1 MKLMSRAIG
10 STIALVIVGTL
21 ALYLL
26 GRSEQYRPADR
37 SALIQSLDPSQT
49 SARIEAAQTMTS
61 ASLRDEQVGS
71 DWRNARNLREN
82 WSPQMLSSVTG
93 VHPVQKPARL
103 CEMENEPQ
111 GPWRMPRVGYTED
124 HTYVRSYRARR
135 GFLTEKELQAAQMA
149 WSFFEKHTQEST
161 GLANSVGTY
170 PSTTMWDTA
179 SYISGLVS
187 AYELC
192 IIEKAEFDKRILKLL
207 STMRRMALFR
217 GELPNK
223 AYQTKTAER
232 VNYQNV
238 PGEIGF
244 SSLDIGRLLVW
255 FRILSNR
262 YPYLSNSIDSIL
274 LRWDFSNVIGD
285 DGLLYGA
292 RLDEESGQIVY
303 TQEGRLG
310 YEEYAAKGFALWGFE
325 PHEAHRAEPF
335 TTVSI
340 FDTAVPYDARDPRV
354 FHTRNY
360 VVTESYL
367 LDGLEMNWDL
377 PHDDTSP
384 DWIHTDGW
392 RADFADRVYH
402 VQAER
407 FRKVGY
413 LTARSEHNVKGSPY
427 FVYDSIFSD
436 GFAWNTM
443 TPRGEY
449 APEHAAISTKAAF
462 GLWSLWETEY
472 TDHLL
477 EAVINLG
484 DPELGFYEGMYEE
497 GTGFIP
503 LQTSN
508 NNGILLAALLH
519 KVQGKLLTPDP
530 TPHDLWYTKFRE
542 GDIRVVKSLPD
553 PPSVSTWLMSDQYPE
568 TSLKQVQK

>member
-1 MKLMSRAIG
+1 MPRSKLLIG
-10 STIALVIVGTL
+10 SFLFVGAASTLFLAVDPLKTGRDNGGAAALFS
-21 ALYLL
+21 ALDVEGALE
-26 GRSEQYRPADR
+26 RADR
-37 SALIQSLDPSQT
+37 IAAT
-49 SARIEAAQTMTS
+49 SDMGQPMNGAAM
-61 ASLRDEQVGS
+61 
-71 DWRNARNLREN
+71 RNTQNLRTD
-82 WSPQMLSSVTG
+82 WTPQTLSSFSGDTVPT
-93 VHPVQKPARL
+93 KPPRL
-103 CEMENEPQ
+103 CEMETPLT
-111 GPWRMPRVGYTED
+111 GPWLYPAVGYRSD
-124 HTYVRSYRARR
+124 DSYVRHFKARK
-135 GFLTEKELQAAQMA
+135 GFLTEREMEVARTA
-149 WSFFEKHTQEST
+149 WKFFEKHTQETT

-179 SYISGLVS
+179 SYISGMVS

-192 IIEKAEFDKRILKLL
+192 IIDKAEFDRRIFQLL
-207 STMRRMALFR
+207 TTMRRLPLFR

-223 AYQTKTAER
+223 AYQTKTGER

-244 SSLDIGRLLVW
+244 SSLDLGRLLVW

-262 YPYLSNSIDSIL
+262 YPYLSNSIDNIL
-274 LRWDFSNVIGD
+274 LRWDFTNVVGE

-292 RLDEESGQIVY
+292 RIDEETGETVY

-335 TTVSI
+335 QTVRIYDVS
-340 FDTAVPYDARDPRV
+340 VPYDSRDPRI

-367 LDGLEMNWDL
+367 LDGLELNWDL

-384 DWIHTDGW
+384 DWVHTDGW

-402 VQAER
+402 VQAQR
-407 FRKVGY
+407 FHQTGY
-413 LTARSEHNVKGSPY
+413 LTARSEHNVKGPPY

-449 APEHAAISTKAAF
+449 APEHAAIATKAAF
-462 GLWSLWETEY
+462 GLWSLWDTEY
-472 TDHLL
+472 TDTLFD
-477 EAVINLG
+477 AVSNLA
-484 DPELGFYEGMYEE
+484 DPELGFYEGLYEE

-508 NNGILLAALLH
+508 NNGILLSAFLH
-519 KVQGKLLTPDP
+519 KVQGKILVPDP
-530 TPHDLWYTKFRE
+530 TPNDLWFTRFRE
-542 GDIRVVKSLPD
+542 GDLRVTKGLPD
-553 PPSVSTWLMSDQYPE
+553 PPSVYSWLATAQYPE
-568 TSLKQVQK
+568 TTLQIKRQ

>member
-1 MKLMSRAIG
+1 MRKLSF
-10 STIALVIVGTL
+10 LVSLVLGLCIVVFSGLYFVGT
-21 ALYLL
+21 
-26 GRSEQYRPADR
+26 QNRPALD
-37 SALIQSLDPSQT
+37 AGENLLVKLDPAQT
-49 SARIEAAQTMTS
+49 SARISGAELLASGAQAAT
-61 ASLRDEQVGS
+61 AEQS
-71 DWRNARNLREN
+71 WRNSQKQRYDWTPVLM
-82 WSPQMLSSVTG
+82 STVTG
-93 VHPVQKPARL
+93 KSPRIKPPRL
-103 CEMENEPQ
+103 CEMEEPIK
-111 GPWRMPRVGYTED
+111 GPWRQPAPGYRKD
-124 HTYVRSYRARR
+124 NSYIRHFTPRR
-135 GFLTEKELQAAQMA
+135 GLLTEREMASARMA
-149 WSFFEKHTQEST
+149 WMFFEKHTQKST
-161 GLANSVGTY
+161 GLANSVGNY

-192 IIEKAEFDKRILKLL
+192 IIDKVEFDKRILKLL
-207 STMRRMALFR
+207 STMRRLALFR

-262 YPYLSNSIDSIL
+262 YPYLSNTIDSII
-274 LRWDFSNVIGD
+274 LRWDFTNVIGD

-292 RLDEESGQIVY
+292 RLDEDSGEIVY

-325 PHEAHRAEPF
+325 PHEAHRAQPF

-340 FDTAVPYDARDPRV
+340 FGAAVPYDARDPRI

-377 PHDDTSP
+377 PHDDVSP

-392 RADFADRVYH
+392 RADFADRVYYA
-402 VQAER
+402 QAQR
-407 FRKVGY
+407 FRKLGY

-427 FVYDSIFSD
+427 FVYDSIYSD

-443 TPRGEY
+443 TPRGDY
-449 APEHAAISTKAAF
+449 APDHAAVATKAAF
-462 GLWSLWETEY
+462 GLWSLWETPY
-472 TDHLL
+472 TDQLFD
-477 EAVINLG
+477 AVSNLG
-484 DPELGFYEGMYEE
+484 DPELGFYEGIYEE

-508 NNGILLAALLH
+508 NNGILLASLLH

-530 TPHDLWYTKFRE
+530 TPNDLWYTRFRE
-542 GDIRVVKSLPD
+542 GDFRVTRGLPD
-553 PPSVSTWLMSDQYPE
+553 PPSVSSWLATEAYPGTALQDIFE
-568 TSLKQVQK
+568 

>member
-1 MKLMSRAIG
+1 MLKKGIWIG
-10 STIALVIVGTL
+10 PALVFAIV
-21 ALYLL
+21 LL
-26 GRSEQYRPADR
+26 FVWEFGLSDR
-37 SALIQSLDPSQT
+37 FGQSGSNSALAAMFDIDAASERSTMVSAGSNNQAGDTSKLSRNSQN
-49 SARIEAAQTMTS
+49 R
-61 ASLRDEQVGS
+61 
-71 DWRNARNLREN
+71 REN
-82 WSPQMLSSVTG
+82 WQPQTLSSLNG
-93 VHPVQKPARL
+93 AKRRPIPPRL
-103 CEMENEPQ
+103 CEMETEPK
-111 GPWRMPRVGYTED
+111 GPWLVTRTGYNKKNEF
-124 HTYVRSYRARR
+124 VRSYQART
-135 GFLTEKELQAAQMA
+135 GFLTEEELRVAKTA
-149 WSFFEKHTQEST
+149 WMFFEKHTQPTT
-161 GLANSVGTY
+161 GLANSVGNY

-192 IIEKAEFDKRILKLL
+192 IIDKSEFDRRIFQLLK
-207 STMRRMALFR
+207 TMRTLALFR

-244 SSLDIGRLLVW
+244 SSLDLGRLLVW

-274 LRWDFSNVIGD
+274 LRWDFTNVVGD

-292 RLDEESGQIVY
+292 RTDEETGETVY

-325 PHEAHRAEPF
+325 THEAHRAEPF
-335 TTVSI
+335 RTVTI
-340 FDTAVPYDARDPRV
+340 FDVPVPYDGRDPRI

-384 DWIHTDGW
+384 DWVHTDGW
-392 RADFADRVYH
+392 RADFADRVYL
-402 VQAER
+402 VQQER
-407 FRKVGY
+407 FRQEGY

-436 GFAWNTM
+436 GFPWNTM

-449 APEHAAISTKAAF
+449 APEHAAIATKAAF
-462 GLWSLWETEY
+462 GLWSLWETSY
-472 TDHLL
+472 TDHLF
-477 EAVINLG
+477 EAVSNLA
-484 DPELGFYEGMYEE
+484 DPELGYYEGLYEE

-519 KVQGKLLTPDP
+519 KVQGKILTPDY

-542 GDIRVVKSLPD
+542 GDLRVTKRLPD
-553 PPSVSTWLMSDQYPE
+553 PPSYQTWLVSDQYPAVMP
-568 TSLKQVQK
+568 SGVDQ

>member
-1 MKLMSRAIG
+1 MFKNGFWVGPALLVSV
-10 STIALVIVGTL
+10 IALGFLTFSSSQIGLGQSAASTPIAGVFDL
-21 ALYLL
+21 NAANQRAL
-26 GRSEQYRPADR
+26 
-37 SALIQSLDPSQT
+37 SLDLQNS
-49 SARIEAAQTMTS
+49 S
-61 ASLRDEQVGS
+61 ASAGGNETS
-71 DWRNARNLREN
+71 RNLQNRREN
-82 WSPQMLSSVTG
+82 WEPQTLSMING
-93 VHPVQKPARL
+93 QRPKEIPPRL
-103 CEMENEPQ
+103 CEMEQPLS
-111 GPWRMPRVGYTED
+111 GPWRYPKAGYTDENEF
-124 HTYVRSYRARR
+124 VRPYRART
-135 GFLTEKELQAAQMA
+135 GFLTEKELQAAKMA
-149 WSFFEKHTQEST
+149 WTFFEKHTQPST
-161 GLANSVGTY
+161 GLANSVGNY

-192 IIEKAEFDKRILKLL
+192 IIDKSEFDRRIFQLLK
-207 STMRRMALFR
+207 TMRRLALFR

-244 SSLDIGRLLVW
+244 SSLDLGRLLVW

-274 LRWDFSNVIGD
+274 LRWDFSNVVGD

-292 RLDEESGQIVY
+292 RINEETGETVY

-335 TTVSI
+335 STVTI
-340 FDTAVPYDARDPRV
+340 FDVPVPYDGRDPRI

-392 RADFADRVYH
+392 RADFADRIYL
-402 VQAER
+402 VQQER
-407 FRKVGY
+407 FRNEGY
-413 LTARSEHNVKGSPY
+413 LTARSEHNVKGDPY

-436 GFAWNTM
+436 GFPWNTM
-443 TPRGEY
+443 TPRGAY
-449 APEHAAISTKAAF
+449 APEHAAIATKAAF
-462 GLWSLWETEY
+462 GLWSLWETPY
-472 TDHLL
+472 TDHLF
-477 EAVINLG
+477 EAVSNLA
-484 DPELGFYEGMYEE
+484 DPELGFYEGLYEE

-519 KVQGKLLTPDP
+519 KVQGKILTPDP
-530 TPHDLWYTKFRE
+530 TPHDLWYTRFRE
-542 GDIRVVKSLPD
+542 GDLRVQKRLPD
-553 PPSVSTWLMSDQYPE
+553 PPSVQTWLVSDQYPE
-568 TSLKQVQK
+568 TLPWLSMDQ

>member
-1 MKLMSRAIG
+1 MRNYSIWIGVALFSGAIVTSVLAVTMHYERSQRTG
-10 STIALVIVGTL
+10 VAALF
-21 ALYLL
+21 
-26 GRSEQYRPADR
+26 SE
-37 SALIQSLDPSQT
+37 LDPDAAFARAQISSGGGNMP
-49 SARIEAAQTMTS
+49 SAQGGMTM
-61 ASLRDEQVGS
+61 A
-71 DWRNARNLREN
+71 ARNTQNLRTD
-82 WSPQMLSSVTG
+82 WSPQTLSQVNGGQRRT
-93 VHPVQKPARL
+93 KPPRL
-103 CEMENEPQ
+103 CEMTSEPS
-111 GPWRMPRVGYTED
+111 GPWRYPKAGYSKD
-124 HTYVRSYRARR
+124 DTYVRSFRART
-135 GFLTEKELQAAQMA
+135 GYLTEKEMEVARTA
-149 WSFFEKHTQEST
+149 WMFFEKHTQPTT

-192 IIEKAEFDKRILKLL
+192 IIDKSEFDSRILKLL
-207 STMRRMALFR
+207 STMRRMVLFR

-262 YPYLSNSIDSIL
+262 YPYLANSIDSIL
-274 LRWDFSNVIGD
+274 LRWDFTNVVGE

-292 RLDEESGQIVY
+292 RIDEETGETVY

-335 TTVSI
+335 QTVSI
-340 FDTAVPYDARDPRV
+340 YDVQVPYDGRDPRV

-360 VVTESYL
+360 VVTQSYL

-384 DWIHTDGW
+384 DWVHTDGW
-392 RADFADRVYH
+392 RADFADRVYE
-402 VQAER
+402 VQAQR
-407 FRKVGY
+407 FHRDGY
-413 LTARSEHNVKGSPY
+413 MTARSEHNGKGSPY

-436 GFAWNTM
+436 GFPWNTM

-449 APEHAAISTKAAF
+449 APEHAAIATKAAF
-462 GLWSLWETEY
+462 GLWSLWETDY
-472 TDHLL
+472 TDKLFD
-477 EAVINLG
+477 AVSDLAN
-484 DPELGFYEGMYEE
+484 PELGFYEGLYEE

-519 KVQGKLLTPDP
+519 KVQGKILVPDP
-530 TPHDLWYTKFRE
+530 TKHDLWYTKFRE
-542 GDIRVVKSLPD
+542 GDLRVVKNLPD
-553 PPSVSTWLMSDQYPE
+553 PPSVGTWLVSAQYPE
-568 TSLKQVQK
+568 SSLETRRP